1 MWKLVSVITGIIFFA
16 IFFIQ
21 NMVKVPVRFIITEPV
36 EIRLTYL
43 LLTSFILGYILCMVL
58 YVAKEV
64 RKGDYKNELT
74 EEEDEDDLLG

>member
-1 MWKLVSVITGIIFFA
+1 MWKLISVISGIIFFA

-21 NMVKVPVRFIITEPV
+21 NMVKVPVRFIVTELV

-43 LLTSFILGYILCMVL
+43 LLTSFIFGYILCMVL

-64 RKGDYKNELT
+64 KRSGGKKELIP
-74 EEEDEDDLLG
+74 EEDEDEEFE

>member
-1 MWKLVSVITGIIFFA
+1 MWKLISVISGIIFFA

-43 LLTSFILGYILCMVL
+43 LMTSFILGYILCMVL

-64 RKGDYKNELT
+64 KKNEGKKELIQ
-74 EEEDEDDLLG
+74 DEDDEEFE

>member
-1 MWKLVSVITGIIFFA
+1 MWKLISVITGIIFFA

-21 NMVKVPVRFIITEPV
+21 NMVKVPVRFVITEPI

-43 LLTSFILGYILCMVL
+43 LLTSFILGYLLCMIL

-64 RKGDYKNELT
+64 NKNEGKKRLII
-74 EEEDEDDLLG
+74 EEEEELE